1 MLILVELVVRYQYIM
16 DGIIKQVDEL
26 KESVL
31 SCISGSTRSDLLLL
45 LDQFQVILV
54 EHSST
59 ERMFLLF

>member
-1 MLILVELVVRYQYIM
+1 M

-31 SCISGSTRSDLLLL
+31 SCISGSTRSDLLLI
-45 LDQFQVILV
+45 LDQFQDILV